1 MLYNKVAQFL
11 KNVLQIYAKARDGHP
26 SIFLS
31 SILYLNL
38 NDKAGYVSS
47 ESDCRGS
54 CRRFLAVMLG
64 WQHIVLCWER
74 RTCNMYI
81 CQKIKICNRTWVVN
95 LVERM
100 DGGMIITWSTMY
112 EGIQIVATSLGKD
125 FDLGFENIIF
135 FYRYDFIIVLV
146 VCSQFML
153 KFVVINMFLYWL
165 F

>member
-1 MLYNKVAQFL
+1 MLYNKVTQCL

-31 SILYLNL
+31 SILYRNL
-38 NDKAGYVSS
+38 NNKAGYVSS

-54 CRRFLAVMLG
+54 CRRFLAAMLG

-100 DGGMIITWSTMY
+100 DGGMIITWSTCMKASKLL
-112 EGIQIVATSLGKD
+112 QHH
-125 FDLGFENIIF
+125 
-135 FYRYDFIIVLV
+135 LV
-146 VCSQFML
+146 KILISAL
-153 KFVVINMFLYWL
+153 KI
-165 F
+165 